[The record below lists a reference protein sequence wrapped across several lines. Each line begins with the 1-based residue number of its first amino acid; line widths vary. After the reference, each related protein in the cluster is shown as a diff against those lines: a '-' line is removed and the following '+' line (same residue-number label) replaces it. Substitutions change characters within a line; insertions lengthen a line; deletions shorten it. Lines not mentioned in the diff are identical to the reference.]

1 LGLKCLAQY
10 ILYYQPWFIEECKIL
25 YNSYKRALSIFN
37 DIHSDENRMKLNL
50 EKQKYKRLENK
61 LKRLYKNKQGNMFN
75 SMRTSNPK
83 RLREIQKTE
92 KKGKK

>member
-1 LGLKCLAQY
+1 MPFSDQCNTRTVSYDLIQLSYIFQKCQLTVERDK
-10 ILYYQPWFIEECKIL
+10 PWFTEDCKIL

-61 LKRLYKNKQGNMFN
+61 LKAC
-75 SMRTSNPK
+75 PV
-83 RLREIQKTE
+83 
-92 KKGKK
+92 